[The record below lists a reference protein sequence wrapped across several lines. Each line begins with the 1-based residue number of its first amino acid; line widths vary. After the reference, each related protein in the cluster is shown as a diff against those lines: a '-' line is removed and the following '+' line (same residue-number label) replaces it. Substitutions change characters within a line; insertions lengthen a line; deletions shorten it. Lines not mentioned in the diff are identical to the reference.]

1 MLNSEFSL
9 RKFQNLNFHFM
20 KQYSPNSNIIITTYP
35 CIYLY
40 IQQVYGFLLS
50 SFLLCQF
57 FVGFWSSFFAF
68 YVLCILWQKSVVMF
82 KRVVDLVDRGRVSL
96 FEGYSEIFY
105 AWYRYLL
112 LVLFG
117 FVTFYIHYALLIIY
131 IYIYIYMIMM
141 YVFHSYLTCV
151 FSFLSLYTCFLFI

>member
-82 KRVVDLVDRGRVSL
+82 KRVVGLVDRERVSL
-96 FEGYSEIFY
+96 FEGCSEIFY

-131 IYIYIYMIMM
+131 IYIYIW
-141 YVFHSYLTCV
+141 
-151 FSFLSLYTCFLFI
+151 